1 MKVPALFPS
10 ILGAAVFLCVWAGI
24 APEAFSEISQPVMSP
39 NCNEFTFDA
48 SGSADP
54 NNEKIS
60 YSWDFGDGR
69 TAVGPVV
76 DHRYEKS
83 GKYPVLLKITDNS
96 GSECSEDSVT
106 QEVEVNIPPYV
117 EFSSPSRV
125 CANMPVKLDA
135 SPSRDDAGKPL
146 SYLWNFGDG
155 THLTTQKAVA
165 EKTYNIGGTYEM
177 TLTVDDNMHSV
188 CNTATAT
195 RMIYV
200 NEAPRI
206 DAGPRNKFQCVQR
219 EADLTVQL
227 DASNTYDTN
236 ADNLTFTWDLG
247 DGRTQTG
254 AKISHTYPGHG
265 TYDVKLLV
273 NDNSG
278 LECASDVAFFQVR
291 LSKAPEAVAGPDVV
305 GCTGEKIDFD
315 GRQSAAELK
324 GTLHGRWDF
333 GNGQSAE
340 GIRTSYAY
348 SKSGTYQ
355 AVLTVED
362 KMNQMCP
369 PSMDTRKVVINAAP
383 QVSITAE
390 KLACVGDQIE
400 FRATS
405 ALDPDGDSLEYY
417 WTFGDGTV
425 SQGPSIVSHT
435 YTQGGEYRVT
445 VIVDDG
451 QGTACS
457 TASAEA
463 RVRINTPPVADAG
476 PNLTCCVG
484 QSAEFNATA
493 SSDADDDPLLYT
505 WTFGD
510 GTVQEGALV
519 QHRYEKSGSYKVVL
533 TVDDNSQTHCSTTT
547 ASFVAEVNAKPTA
560 TFSIR

>member
-1 MKVPALFPS
+1 MKSPALIHS
-10 ILGAAVFLCVWAGI
+10 LLGLALFLAVHEGGATPAAAEV
-24 APEAFSEISQPVMSP
+24 PQPVMSD

-48 SGSADP
+48 TGSADP

-60 YSWDFGDGR
+60 YSWDFGDGK

-83 GKYPVLLKITDNS
+83 GKYSVVLKISDNS
-96 GSECSEDSVT
+96 GSECSEDSVA
-106 QEVEVNIPPYV
+106 QEVVVNIPPYV

-125 CANMPVKLDA
+125 CANMPVRLDA
-135 SPSRDDAGKPL
+135 TQSRDDAGQPL

-155 THLTTQKAVA
+155 THLTSRKAVA
-165 EKTYNIGGTYEM
+165 EKTYKIGGIYEI
-177 TLTVDDNMHSV
+177 TLTVDDNQRTV
-188 CNTATAT
+188 CNTAAT
-195 RMIYV
+195 SRMIYV

-206 DAGPRNKFQCVQR
+206 DAGPRKKFQCVQR
-219 EADLTVQL
+219 EDDLTVEL
-227 DASNTYDTN
+227 DAANTYDSN
-236 ADNLTFTWDLG
+236 ADNLTYTWDMG

-254 AKISHTYPGHG
+254 VKIAHTYPGHG

-278 LECASDVAFFQVR
+278 LECASDVAFYQVR
-291 LSKAPEAVAGPDVV
+291 LSQAPEAEAGPDVV
-305 GCTGEKIDFD
+305 GCSGEKIDFD
-315 GRQSAAELK
+315 GRKSVAELK

-340 GIRTSYAY
+340 GIKTTYAY
-348 SKSGTYQ
+348 PKAGTYQ

-369 PSMDTRKVVINAAP
+369 PSMDTKKVVINAAP

-390 KLACVGDQIE
+390 NSGCVGDKIE

-405 ALDPDGDSLEYY
+405 AMDPDGDSLEYY

-425 SQGPSIVSHT
+425 TQGPSVLSHT
-435 YTQGGEYRVT
+435 YEQGGEYRVT

-457 TASAEA
+457 TATAEA
-463 RVRINTPPVADAG
+463 RVRINTAPVADAG

-484 QSAEFNATA
+484 QSAEFDATA

-510 GTVQEGALV
+510 GTVQEGARV

-560 TFSIR
+560 AFKIR